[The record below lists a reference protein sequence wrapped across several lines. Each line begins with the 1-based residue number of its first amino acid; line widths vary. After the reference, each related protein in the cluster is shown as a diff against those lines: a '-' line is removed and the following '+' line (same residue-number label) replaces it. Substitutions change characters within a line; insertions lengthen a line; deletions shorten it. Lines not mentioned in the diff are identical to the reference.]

1 MSVLSASHEE
11 IYIPLAE
18 FLLKLS
24 WYLVFVWSVHVR
36 LWASSLN
43 NNGAYGTKIPMFSF
57 RFKILE
63 PIPKALKLK

>member
-24 WYLVFVWSVHVR
+24 WYLVFVSVHVR

-43 NNGAYGTKIPMFSF
+43 NNGTYGTKIPMVSF

-63 PIPKALKLK
+63 PIPKDLKLK